1 MATRTLTIKFAG
13 EIQDLVS
20 KTNRAKS
27 SLESMGK
34 GLQSAGNQLTNN
46 ITKPVLGAV
55 GAMAGLTAAAG
66 FKRLVGIDTARAQF
80 KGLGY
85 DAEEVMKQVDAGVTG
100 TALSMADGA
109 SMAVGILATGA
120 VPMKELEDQIKRV
133 SNVSAA
139 YGLEASHAGNLLNN
153 VLVKQKVEWGD
164 LSQMQQNQIPI
175 VSQLAD
181 HFGVTGAEIQKMAQD
196 GKISIEDL
204 NTVLDKN
211 AGAAA
216 EEYAKSWQGITANIR
231 SNIGRIG
238 AAALEPTFEILKDQ
252 ASGFLDLLRGDD
264 FKTAA
269 ADFGQLLGDS
279 VQRLIDRTKALIE
292 WWGGLSDDG
301 RRLALTIAGIAVAA
315 GPVLVGVGKL
325 LVFMS
330 GLQKAFIIATGAAK
344 ILAGAFLASPI
355 GWIVAGIAAVT
366 AGLVWFFTR
375 TETGRAVFQRLWAGV
390 KDVIDRIGSAFTGLK
405 ELIVNGNFTG
415 ALREA
420 FGIEEDHP
428 VVGWILDARDAVF
441 GFVDD
446 VKGGLRAFGEAWKA
460 FDGDITS
467 SGFAGWMELAAFK
480 VRSAWEWIK
489 DAAAATV
496 AWYQQHVAPVFSD
509 IGALIA
515 AIVEEW
521 IVPALAWLW
530 ETWQKTWSQIQA
542 IWRVIGPPLLTLIGT
557 GFRNLMIILETIWNG
572 IKIVIETVLGVIRGI
587 IQMVTALIRG
597 DWAGA
602 WEAMKRIFS
611 TVWDGTKRLIENAV
625 NGVSRWLSN
634 SWDGIKRAASQLWG
648 GVRDSIMGVVDP
660 LVSRMTSAFE
670 RAKDGIGSA
679 LEKIKGAAARPIN
692 FVINTVWNDGLRAAL
707 NLIPGVDLARANP
720 IKGYATGG
728 NTGPGHRLQPA
739 GVVHAGEHV
748 WTMDEMRRFPGGH
761 GAMERW
767 RQDVL
772 AGRTHHVPGY
782 ATGGPVRPVPGG
794 HSGWNGGRYR
804 NGGYHGGLDFPA
816 ATGTPVR
823 AMWAGTVS
831 RARHMQTSYGNHVI
845 LAHAN
850 GLQTLYAHMSQI
862 LTALGRS
869 LPAGGAVGRVGS
881 TGNSTGPHLHLE
893 VRRGS
898 ARLNPVPFLAGASSA
913 FAGVSTSAT
922 AEAEAAALLELP
934 GKIRDIMDSVRTGL
948 SGPWGD
954 LIRTGVIESINTA
967 RDWALSK
974 LPGGGYAHGIRN
986 ARKGWRRLGEF
997 GPEWVNFGGGE
1008 TVLPHRQSANL
1019 TSVGTRAIGTGGA
1032 TVEEMATVLAA
1043 AIVAALAERERPD
1056 VTVEISEGDIR
1067 RLVRSEIRTEK
1078 RGGTP

>member
-20 KTNRAKS
+20 KTNKAKS
-27 SLESMGK
+27 ALEGMGK

-181 HFGVTGAEIQKMAQD
+181 HFGVTGAEIQKMAQQ

-204 NTVLDKN
+204 NEVLDKN

-264 FKTAA
+264 FKTVA
-269 ADFGQLLGDS
+269 ADFGLVLG
-279 VQRLIDRTKALIE
+279 QAIQGLIDRTKALIE

-330 GLQKAFIIATGAAK
+330 SLHKAFIIATGAAK

-355 GWIVAGIAAVT
+355 GWIVAGIAAIT
-366 AGLVWFFTR
+366 AGLVWFFTQ
-375 TETGRAVFQRLWAGV
+375 TEVGQRIVSQAWQGIQRAIAAVSEWWEQTAMPAISRGW
-390 KDVIDRIGSAFTGLK
+390 D
-405 ELIVNGNFTG
+405 
-415 ALREA
+415 
-420 FGIEEDHP
+420 GI
-428 VVGWILDARDAVF
+428 
-441 GFVDD
+441 
-446 VKGGLRAFGEAWKA
+446 K
-460 FDGDITS
+460 
-467 SGFAGWMELAAFK
+467 
-480 VRSAWEWIK
+480 
-489 DAAAATV
+489 AAAASV
-496 AWYQQHVAPVFSD
+496 VDWYDTHVAPVFVAV
-509 IGALIA
+509 GELIQA
-515 AIVEEW
+515 VVEEW
-521 IVPALAWLW
+521 IVPALEWLS
-530 ETWQKTWSQIQA
+530 ETWAKTWSQIQA
-542 IWRVIGPPLLTLIGT
+542 IWRVIGPPIITMVET
-557 GFRNLMIILETIWNG
+557 GFRNLLIILETIWNG
-572 IKIVIETVLGVIRGI
+572 IKILVETVLGVIRGI
-587 IQMVTALIRG
+587 IRTVTALIRG

-602 WEAMKRIFS
+602 WEAVKQTFS
-611 TVWDGTKRLIENAV
+611 VVWNGTKRLIENAV
-625 NGVSRWLSN
+625 TGLSRWLSN
-634 SWDGIKRAASQLWG
+634 SWDGIKTSASQLWG

-660 LVSRMTSAFE
+660 LVSRMISAFE

-679 LEKIKGAAARPIN
+679 LDKIKGAAARPIN
-692 FVINTVWNDGLRAAL
+692 FVINTVWNDGLLAAL
-707 NLIPGVDLARANP
+707 NLIPGVNLARATP
-720 IKGYATGG
+720 IRGYDSGG
-728 NTGPGHRLQPA
+728 WTGPGPKYRPA
-739 GVVHAGEHV
+739 GVVHADEHV
-748 WTMDEMRRFPGGH
+748 WTKEEMRRFPGGH

-823 AMWAGTVS
+823 AMWAGTVT
-831 RARHMQTSYGNHVI
+831 RARRMNTSYGNHVI
-845 LAHAN
+845 MAHAN

-862 LTALGRS
+862 LTAMGRS

-881 TGNSTGPHLHLE
+881 SGNSTGPHLHLE

-913 FAGVSTSAT
+913 FAGVSTSAA

-934 GKIRDIMDSVRTGL
+934 GKIRDILDSVRKGL
-948 SGPWGD
+948 TGPWGE
-954 LIRTGVIESINTA
+954 LIRTGVIDSINRG

-974 LPGGGYAHGIRN
+974 IGLGGGYAHGVRN
-986 ARKGWRRLGEF
+986 ARRGWRRVGEF
-997 GPEWVNFGGGE
+997 GAEWVNFGGGE
-1008 TVLPHRQSANL
+1008 TVIPHRQSAALNDI
-1019 TSVGTRAIGTGGA
+1019 GTRAIGTGGA
-1032 TVEEMATVLAA
+1032 TAEEMATVLAA
-1043 AIVAALAERERPD
+1043 AIVAALAERERPEFTA
-1056 VTVEISEGDIR
+1056 VVSEGDIVRIVR
-1067 RLVRSEIRTEK
+1067 RELAKSGRKGS
-1078 RGGTP
+1078 